1 MHYIGEVTLPL
12 LTSFAEN
19 MCTARFSFFPL
30 GGNLRDEARYENYE
44 KQN

>member
-1 MHYIGEVTLPL
+1 MEIVTLPL

-30 GGNLRDEARYENYE
+30 GEIYVSDEARYETTS